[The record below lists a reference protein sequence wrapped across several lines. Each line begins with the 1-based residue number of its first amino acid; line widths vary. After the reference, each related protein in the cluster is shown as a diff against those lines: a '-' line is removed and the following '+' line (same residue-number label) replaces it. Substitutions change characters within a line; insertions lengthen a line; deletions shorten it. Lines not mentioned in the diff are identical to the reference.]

1 MHLDTSERAV
11 LRSVPDPPRATPAR
25 GGISR
30 AARLTVVALAALSL
44 SGCFGGGGS
53 EGEPSAA
60 STGGQPASP
69 SATRATF
76 SLSVGLQPR
85 HLNEKVVL
93 EIDGQQLADWATDP
107 SNPSR
112 ILTLSD
118 VPSGDQRYELTGT
131 YAQYDAKG
139 FLEEKAVQGSG
150 TIAIADGGFY
160 GLYYDAAQDVFEL
173 QRLR

>member
-1 MHLDTSERAV
+1 MHLDTPELAA
-11 LRSVPDPPRATPAR
+11 LRPASGPARATTTR
-25 GGISR
+25 GGITR
-30 AARLTVVALAALSL
+30 AVQLTVVAIAALSL
-44 SGCFGGGGS
+44 SGCFGGGGP
-53 EGEPSAA
+53 EGGPSGA
-60 STGGQPASP
+60 STAGQPASP

-76 SLSVGLQPR
+76 ALSVGLQPT

-118 VPSGDQRYELTGT
+118 VPTGDQRYELTGT